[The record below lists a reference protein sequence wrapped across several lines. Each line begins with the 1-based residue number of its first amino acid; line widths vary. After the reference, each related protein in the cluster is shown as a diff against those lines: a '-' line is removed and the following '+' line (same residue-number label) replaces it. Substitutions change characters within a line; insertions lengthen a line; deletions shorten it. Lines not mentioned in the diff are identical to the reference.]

1 MKLKNIIFISLSALL
16 VASCG
21 QDENKMTTERHG
33 ETSYKDQS
41 PQTIHLSQKQF
52 ESLGMKTGRAERR
65 NLSSFVEANGRLEVP
80 PQNEATVTAI
90 IGANVRRIMV
100 IEGEKVNKGQPL
112 AYLSHPDLI
121 KLQTDFVNSW
131 NELEYLEQEF
141 ERQKRLYEEEVGS
154 GKTYQK
160 VRGEYQ
166 SKKGMV
172 RGYEAQLDLMGLN
185 AQRILDGNLYDQVPV
200 ISPISGYVKKVRI
213 KTGQY
218 VQPQTEMVEVVN
230 IDHIHA
236 DLMVYEKDVHKV
248 KEGQKVVFSLASLGD
263 KELEATIYAVGKSFE
278 EDPKAVHIHADILNK
293 EGLLIPGMYIRGKI
307 LTSETQGL
315 ALPEDAVI
323 REVDRYYVFTAER
336 DAEEWSFIPHEIRTG
351 SKDGGWV
358 EVDFLEQGMDT
369 VQLALNNAY
378 YLMAEMEKEEAGH
391 MH

>member
-1 MKLKNIIFISLSALL
+1 MVENQSAEP
-16 VASCG
+16 VEGKSA
-21 QDENKMTTERHG
+21 
-33 ETSYKDQS
+33 
-41 PQTIHLSQKQF
+41 QTIHLSQKQF
-52 ESLGMKTGRAERR
+52 ESLGMKTGRAEHR

-121 KLQTDFVNSW
+121 KLQTDYVNNW

-200 ISPISGYVKKVRI
+200 ISPISGYVRKVRI

-218 VQPQTEMVEVVN
+218 VQPQTEMVEIVN

-278 EDPKAVHIHADILNK
+278 EDPKAVHIHADITNK

-336 DAEEWSFIPHEIRTG
+336 DAEEWNFTQHEIRVG
-351 SKDGGWV
+351 SKDGGWI
-358 EVDFLEQGMDT
+358 EVDFLESGMDT

-391 MH
+391 VH

>member
-1 MKLKNIIFISLSALL
+1 MI
-16 VASCG
+16 ASCTQDDNRESEEG
-21 QDENKMTTERHG
+21 QPDELSESR
-33 ETSYKDQS
+33 SV
-41 PQTIHLSQKQF
+41 QTIHLSQKQF
-52 ESLGMKTGRAERR
+52 ESLGMKTGRAEHR

-121 KLQTDFVNSW
+121 KLQTDYVNHW
-131 NELEYLEQEF
+131 NELEYLKQEF

-154 GKTYQK
+154 GKAYQK

-200 ISPISGYVKKVRI
+200 ISPIDGYVRKVRI

-218 VQPQTEMVEVVN
+218 VQPQTEMVEIVN

-248 KEGQKVVFSLASLGD
+248 KEGQKVVFSLESSGG

-307 LTSETQGL
+307 LTSEVQGL
-315 ALPEDAVI
+315 ALPEDAVV
-323 REVDRYYVFTAER
+323 REVDRYYVFTAEKEG
-336 DAEEWSFIPHEIRTG
+336 EEWNFTPHEIRTG
-351 SKDGGWV
+351 SKDAGWV
-358 EVDFLEQGMDT
+358 EVDFLTSDMDS

-391 MH
+391 VH